1 MGFRIGRLLG
11 EVAEE
16 MEEADLIWV
25 YGTGD
30 EGVMAFTDFGI
41 ETLIGLIKSTK
52 KTLSYSN
59 DRPTPDNPA
68 AHVGCSENVEQLIPK
83 LFIHTQRHVERE
95 NDLLC
100 RLSVSAGRG

>member
-41 ETLIGLIKSTK
+41 ETLFGLIKIYKEDPVLLKRST
-52 KTLSYSN
+52 
-59 DRPTPDNPA
+59 DPR
-68 AHVGCSENVEQLIPK
+68 
-83 LFIHTQRHVERE
+83 
-95 NDLLC
+95 
-100 RLSVSAGRG
+100 